1 MSRSHWSAST
11 KIEAMPRAK
20 SVNTLRC
27 RKLDMIDVLR
37 RSYALSLLELA
48 RRMKM
53 SPRSIRRYL
62 HELEKDRRVFKHYTW
77 PKAGAKKPI
86 YYYSLSRRK

>member
-1 MSRSHWSAST
+1 
-11 KIEAMPRAK
+11 MPK
-20 SVNTLRC
+20 GNTNTLRC

-37 RSYALSLLELA
+37 RAYALSVTQLA
-48 RRMKM
+48 KQMRM
-53 SPRSIRRYL
+53 SPRSIQRYL
-62 HELEKDRRVFKHYTW
+62 RELENDRRVFRHYTW

>member
-1 MSRSHWSAST
+1 
-11 KIEAMPRAK
+11 MPKANT
-20 SVNTLRC
+20 NTLPC
-27 RKLDMIDVLR
+27 RKLEMIDILR
-37 RSYALSLLELA
+37 QAYALSVPQLA

-53 SPRSIRRYL
+53 STRSVQRYL
-62 HELEKDRRVFKHYTW
+62 RELENDRRVFKHYTW